1 MAFLYQPPRLPYS
14 GTEIGLG
21 SNVFCENLSMIGG
34 SGAALAADG
43 ATAVIYNN
51 TGGADVD
58 VTGTTVNAVTSS
70 STTSVNGTG
79 MTAKFTVTP
88 TDPVGKT
95 GTLSLSIE
103 NPGTGYKA
111 GDKITFRAV
120 DILAKILPS
129 GGGTSP
135 QVAVDGPAAVTDG
148 AGNPTDVVFVLVAD
162 EDAANAAVVIG
173 YSADD
178 NTTEG
183 WQFLLD
189 PPASGISQRI
199 IISAPSRRASS
210 DITNLE
216 RTTTVYA
223 NATSTDNGNVP
234 DTQVGGACCT
244 AISRNG
250 DTHVNVTV
258 VRFVPT
264 GFSLNDCAMTVRLG
278 DRQLATTA

>member
-1 MAFLYQPPRLPYS
+1 MAFLYQPPKLPYS
-14 GTEIGLG
+14 GTELGLG

-34 SGAALAADG
+34 SGAALAADQV
-43 ATAVIYNN
+43 TPVIYNN
-51 TGGADVD
+51 TGGTD
-58 VTGTTVNAVTSS
+58 VTTAGTTNSAVAS
-70 STTSVNGTG
+70 STDSVNGTG

-88 TDPVGKT
+88 IEPAPNKT

-111 GDKITFRAV
+111 GDKITFTAA
-120 DILAKILPS
+120 DILAAIVPPT
-129 GGGTSP
+129 GGTTP
-135 QVAVDGPAAVTDG
+135 QVPVDGTVGFPAVSA
-148 AGNPTDVVFVLVAD
+148 DVVFVLAAD
-162 EDAANAAVVIG
+162 GANAAVVIG

-189 PPASGISQRI
+189 ASSAISQRI
-199 IISAPSRRASS
+199 VISAPSRRAASE
-210 DITNLE
+210 IPNLE

-223 NATSTDNGNVP
+223 NATSTDNGNVA
-234 DTQVGGACCT
+234 DTSVSGACCT
-244 AISRNG
+244 AISANG
-250 DTHVNVTV
+250 TTHVNVTV